1 MPSFRVQTP
10 INSPIEYVW
19 ALFDKDLLSKL
30 SPPFPPVSIKRFD
43 GCRKGDLVQ
52 LEIKLGLFSLYWDSE
67 ITEDFQ
73 SDDKIY
79 FIDEGRR
86 IPLGMNY
93 WKHEHILEKLPNNQ
107 TLVIDQISYS
117 TSSKF
122 LDILL
127 YPLLW
132 GMIAYRKPFY
142 KSLLTL
148 R

>member
-1 MPSFRVQTP
+1 MPSFRVETR
-10 INSPIEYVW
+10 ITSPIDSVW
-19 ALFDKDLLSKL
+19 ALFDQNLLSKL
-30 SPPFPPVSIKRFD
+30 SPPFPPVSINRFD
-43 GCRKGDLVQ
+43 GCQKGDLVQ
-52 LEIKLGLFSLYWDSE
+52 LEIKLGFFSLFWDSE
-67 ITEDFQ
+67 ITEDYQ
-73 SDDKIY
+73 GADKIY

-86 IPLGMNY
+86 IPLGIKQ
-93 WKHEHILEKLPNNQ
+93 WKHEHILEKINAEE
-107 TLVIDQISYS
+107 TMVIDQITYS

-132 GMIAYRKPFY
+132 GMIIYRKPLY